1 MLANDGFINI
11 IKPTG
16 MTSNDLVAKLRGI
29 IRKGYGEK
37 VKVGH
42 TGTLDPNA
50 AGVMLVAI
58 GKATKFTKYII
69 EKDKT
74 YVAEITFGKKTD
86 TLDSYGEVV
95 EEKMPKRHTEEE
107 IEKML
112 ENFSGK
118 SLQIP
123 PKFSALKIDGRR
135 LYKLAREGKE
145 VPEIQ
150 PREIEI
156 HEIKLLDRQ
165 ENKMTISV
173 TCSSG
178 TYIRSLASD
187 IGEALG
193 DVATLTMLIRTSVDG
208 YSIQESYTIE
218 ELEQKILQ
226 KQLHRALIP
235 IEKMLQKF
243 PELLLKDGVKLY
255 VNGAKIRV
263 ERYTGI
269 RVLPMKYRVYAEK
282 EFLGIGIV
290 GLEDNLYLKSET
302 LNR

>member
-1 MLANDGFINI
+1 MPANDGFINI

-74 YVAEITFGKKTD
+74 YIAEITFGKKTD

-95 EEKMPKRHTEEE
+95 EEKMPKRHSEEE
-107 IEKML
+107 IKEVL
-112 ENFSGK
+112 ENFMGK

-123 PKFSALKIDGRR
+123 PKFSALKIDGQR

-156 HEIKLLDRQ
+156 HKIKLLDRQ
-165 ENKMTISV
+165 EDRVTISV

-193 DVATLTMLIRTSVDG
+193 EFATLTMLIRTDVDG
-208 YSIQESYTIE
+208 HAIQESFTME
-218 ELEQKILQ
+218 ELEEKILQ
-226 KQLHRALIP
+226 KRIQQVLIP
-235 IEKMLQKF
+235 TEEILQKF
-243 PELLLKDGVKLY
+243 PKLLLKDGVKLY
-255 VNGAKIRV
+255 VNGAKIRTA
-263 ERYTGI
+263 RYVGKT
-269 RVLPMKYRVYAEK
+269 VSPMRYRVYAEK
-282 EFLGIGIV
+282 DFLGIGMV
-290 GLEDNLYLKSET
+290 SREDDLYLKSET
-302 LNR
+302 LN

>member
-69 EKDKT
+69 EKNKT
-74 YVAEITFGKKTD
+74 YIAEITFGTKTD
-86 TLDSYGEVV
+86 TLDSYGEVL

-107 IEKML
+107 VKKVL
-112 ENFSGK
+112 ENFIWK
-118 SLQIP
+118 SSQIP
-123 PKFSALKIDGRR
+123 PKFSALKIDGQR

-145 VPEIQ
+145 IPEIQ

-156 HEIKLLDRQ
+156 HQIELLDKQ
-165 ENKMTISV
+165 ENKVTISV

-193 DVATLTMLIRTSVDG
+193 EIATLTMLIRSEVDG
-208 YSIQESYTIE
+208 HFIQEAFIME

-226 KQLHRALIP
+226 KQIQQVLIP
-235 IEKMLQKF
+235 TEKILQKF
-243 PELLLKDGVKLY
+243 PKLLLKDGVKLY
-255 VNGAKIRV
+255 INGAKIRTG
-263 ERYTGI
+263 RYVGKK
-269 RVLPMKYRVYAEK
+269 VSPMQYRVYAEEK
-282 EFLGIGIV
+282 FLGIGIV
-290 GLEDNLYLKSET
+290 SKEDDLYLKSET
-302 LNR
+302 LN